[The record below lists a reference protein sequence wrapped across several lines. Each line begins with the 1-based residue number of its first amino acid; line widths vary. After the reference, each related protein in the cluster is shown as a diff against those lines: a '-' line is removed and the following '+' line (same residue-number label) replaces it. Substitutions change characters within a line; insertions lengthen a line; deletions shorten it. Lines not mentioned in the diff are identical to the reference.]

1 VPTEEGH
8 ITWRELLDQTREVV
22 GEQNIALWLCEEAVG
37 CEGTEFRE
45 QLDTLV
51 SERSGLQLNSML
63 ARYRAGEP
71 LQYVLGHW
79 SFRHIDLMVDKR
91 VLIPRPET
99 ELIVEIVINH
109 ARNISEPMILDLG
122 TGSGAIGL
130 SILHELMPTS
140 PRVWMTDAS
149 VDALDVARSN
159 LAGIGRAGRGANL
172 ALGEWFNA
180 VPEDLRGCF
189 DVIVSNPPYIAE
201 SDAELD
207 ESVREWEP
215 HSALLAGED
224 GLSDLRVIVSEA
236 PQWLGSGGLLVVEMG
251 YTQAETVQALF
262 TDSGFVNVEVH
273 NDLAGR
279 NRFVS
284 GCRP

>member
-1 VPTEEGH
+1 VPNSEGH
-8 ITWRELLDQTREVV
+8 ITWRELLDQTRAVV
-22 GEQNIALWLCEEAVG
+22 GEQNVALWLCEEAAG

-51 SERSGLQLNSML
+51 SERSGLQHSSML

-79 SFRHIDLMVDKR
+79 SFRHIDLMVDRR

-99 ELIVEIVINH
+99 ELIVDIVLNH
-109 ARNISEPMILDLG
+109 ARNISDPMILDLG

-130 SILHELMPTS
+130 SVLHELIS
-140 PRVWMTDAS
+140 AAPRVWLTDAS

-159 LAGIGRAGRGANL
+159 LAGIGRAGRGAHL

-189 DVIVSNPPYIAE
+189 DAIVSNPPYIAE
-201 SDAELD
+201 GDAELD

-215 HSALLAGED
+215 LSALISGHD
-224 GLSDLRVIVSEA
+224 GLHDLRIIVGEA
-236 PQWLGSGGLLVVEMG
+236 PHWLGSGGLLVVEIG
-251 YTQAETVQALF
+251 HTQAESVAALF
-262 TDSGFVNVEVH
+262 NSAGFINVAAH
-273 NDLAGR
+273 KDLAGR